1 MGFLRRLLGGADR
14 SKDPE
19 VVPSGSRSE
28 RTPLVMTGGWSLEVV
43 GESFRQ
49 AELWRLVDPSQAQDE
64 RVRQSVTAVLLPE
77 LDHPQDH
84 NAVSVWVTGLMVGYL
99 SREDAAELRPGLL
112 RLQTRHGRPI
122 ALAGV
127 IAGGAGRSL
136 GVFLNFDPAEF
147 DAYRDMYEPRP
158 GSAGSAGWRPIAGLG
173 VSVNVA
179 GSLRTGLSK
188 AMVTDA
194 SDDTYDLSWW
204 AELPADDAG
213 AIRKLRRWLSTDPDP
228 IDRHYQYCELET
240 RLYRSRDAFA
250 SALSDFDAAC
260 RAHDS
265 EMDGMRAA
273 LVAKFGTV
281 PVLETYKQAAIRH
294 QKAGQWAEALWWAE
308 RGLRLYGG
316 IPARAEVATDL
327 RERAER
333 YRRKL
338 EPSPALRSTRPL
350 PSDRSATPPST
361 EQLTCIACG
370 TVFVRVRARGR
381 KPTRCPA
388 CAGQGVV

>member
-1 MGFLRRLLGGADR
+1 
-14 SKDPE
+14 
-19 VVPSGSRSE
+19 
-28 RTPLVMTGGWSLEVV
+28 MTGGWSLEVV

-49 AELWRLVDPSQAQDE
+49 AELWRLVDPSQAPDE
-64 RVRQSVTAVLLPE
+64 RVRQAVIAVLLPE
-77 LDHPQDH
+77 VDQPQDR

-112 RLQTRHGRPI
+112 RLQARHRRPI
-122 ALAGV
+122 ALGGV

-136 GVFLNFDPAEF
+136 GVFLDFDPAEF
-147 DAYRDMYEPRP
+147 DADRDLYEPRAG

-179 GSLRTGLSK
+179 GSLRTGLSE

-213 AIRKLRRWLSTDPDP
+213 AIAQLRGWLSTDPDP

-240 RLYRSRDAFA
+240 RLYHSRDAFA
-250 SALSDFDAAC
+250 SALSEYDEAC

-273 LVAKFGTV
+273 LIAKFGVV
-281 PVLETYKQAAIRH
+281 PVLETYRQAAIRH
-294 QKAGQWAEALWWAE
+294 QKAGQWAEAL
-308 RGLRLYGG
+308 
-316 IPARAEVATDL
+316 
-327 RERAER
+327 
-333 YRRKL
+333 
-338 EPSPALRSTRPL
+338 
-350 PSDRSATPPST
+350 
-361 EQLTCIACG
+361 
-370 TVFVRVRARGR
+370 
-381 KPTRCPA
+381 
-388 CAGQGVV
+388 